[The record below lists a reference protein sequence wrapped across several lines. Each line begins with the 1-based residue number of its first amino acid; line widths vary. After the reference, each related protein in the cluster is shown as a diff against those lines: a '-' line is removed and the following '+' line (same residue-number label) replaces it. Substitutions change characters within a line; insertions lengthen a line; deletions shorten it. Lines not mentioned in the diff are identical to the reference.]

1 MAHKSLFTIIL
12 AISGTVLVWFPILA
26 PILLAIP
33 GFLIEDTFNFDYLM
47 PAELFP
53 IALAGGLLLLWAAWR
68 ARAQRKL
75 IGWSLATAILMPF
88 LGAVIANLT
97 GLANGEIEP
106 TGWQWA
112 LVLASLAGYCLA
124 LLAIGVGGFLLLRQL
139 FRRPVSPT

>member
-1 MAHKSLFTIIL
+1 MSHKSLFTIIL

-26 PILLAIP
+26 PLLLAIP
-33 GFLIEDTFNFDYLM
+33 GLLEGALHFDYLI

-68 ARAQRKL
+68 ARTQRKL

-88 LGAVIANLT
+88 LGALIANLT
-97 GLANGEIEP
+97 GLATGEIEP
-106 TGWQWA
+106 TGWQWV
-112 LVLASLAGYCLA
+112 LVLASLLGYCLA

-139 FRRPVSPT
+139 FKRPVSPT